1 VTRTFDLI
9 EANKEAAGLSAEIAY
24 KVANASNLTGAK
36 AASAAE
42 ELRELNDRMEAL
54 IDRRDGLKSLVEVE
68 RLRREA
74 VKAGQRQVNRQVE
87 PEIEGSYSSYD
98 NEPGVVRAL
107 KSSERFA
114 DRFGSTSVS
123 LDQFLRAALT
133 GNWSRIPS
141 SLKAQSEGS
150 DLLGGYTVPSPLA
163 NRVIDLSRAASR
175 VIQAGAVTVPMEE
188 STLRFARLLQDPTAA
203 WKTENDLITASDATF
218 EPVTLHARTLAAR
231 VVMSVELSD
240 DSPTVGNAI
249 ETALSAAL
257 AGELDRAA
265 IFGSGTPPEPQGL
278 VGTSGVT
285 ELDITAGWPDVRYQD
300 FSRAVQMIRMANHE
314 PTGVI
319 YGPDVAGSLER
330 LEDEDR
336 QPLRPPASFDGLQKF
351 TTSKLAE
358 TAAIGDWS
366 QFAVGMRQ
374 ELRIEASQAAND
386 ENGLGFSSYSV
397 LIRGTLRADFA
408 VLKPAAFVIL
418 TNITPSGS

>member
-1 VTRTFDLI
+1 MTVMNDLI
-9 EANKEAAGLSAEIAY
+9 NANKDVAGLKAVLAH
-24 KVANASNLTGAK
+24 KLAQASSLTGTK
-36 AASAAE
+36 AAAAAE
-42 ELRELNDRMEAL
+42 ELRGLTDQLEAL
-54 IDRRDGLKSLVEVE
+54 SERRDALNSQVEVE
-68 RLRREA
+68 RIRLA
-74 VKAGQRQVNRQVE
+74 AMKAGQRPVNRQVE
-87 PEIEGSYSSYD
+87 PEIEGSYSSYVD
-98 NEPGVVRAL
+98 EPGVVRAL

-114 DRFGSTSVS
+114 ERFGSTSVS

-141 SLKAQSEGS
+141 SLKAMGEGS

-175 VIQAGAVTVPMEE
+175 VIQAGAGTVPMEE
-188 STLRFARLLQDPTAA
+188 STLRFARLLTDPTAA
-203 WKTENDLITASDATF
+203 WKTENAIITASDATF

-278 VGTSGVT
+278 VGTTGVT
-285 ELDITAGWPDVRYQD
+285 ELDVTAGWPDLRYSD
-300 FSRAVQMIRMANHE
+300 FSRAVQLIRMANHE
-314 PTGVI
+314 PSGVI

-336 QPLRPPASFDGLQKF
+336 QPLRPPASFEALQKF

-366 QFAVGMRQ
+366 QFAVGLRQ

-386 ENGLGFSSYSV
+386 ENGLGFSSFSV